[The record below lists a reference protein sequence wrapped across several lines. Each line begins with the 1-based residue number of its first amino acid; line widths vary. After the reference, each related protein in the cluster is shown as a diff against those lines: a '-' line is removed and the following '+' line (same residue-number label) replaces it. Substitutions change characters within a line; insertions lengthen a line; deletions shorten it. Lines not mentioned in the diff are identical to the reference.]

1 MGVNMA
7 AEQEVS
13 IVIEGGKLVDG
24 TGKPPVENAAVLIEG
39 NRFKTISR
47 KGQFPYP
54 KTAKV
59 ISADGK
65 TLLPGLW
72 DTHVHY
78 RDWMAELFLA
88 HGVTTILDLGNP
100 STWILA
106 QRDGVA
112 KGKIRAPRIFAC
124 GDPIGEGHGKR
135 GDVKGFAE
143 AHALARRLL
152 DEGVDALKVWA
163 HCTTDMLKVVAE
175 EAHAAGRKVIG
186 HLGVITARDA
196 VLNGLDCL
204 AHATGLPMS
213 AVKDSEKAQ
222 WMLNQE
228 IKRLQ
233 TMIIGE
239 PGITAWG
246 LFAMME
252 EDTFDEV
259 AEFLV
264 SRHVRIEPDFV
275 YRWQLASRRRE
286 EREYEDFITFSDPRL
301 SYIPPVT
308 LTRNMRAWQVYRR
321 LNEQQLNELSEGY
334 EKFQKFLHRF
344 VRAGGE
350 VDIGTDTSEGRMP
363 GKGVHREFE
372 FLVDAGFSPKDII
385 VWATKGSAEFIGKGD
400 ELGTVEPGK
409 IADMIVVNGD
419 PLADIRALGK
429 IDTVIK
435 NGELVDIGYHPDYVN
450 PIPRPYEPSLHSYPV
465 PKISRM
471 SPAMAVE
478 GSNPVKL
485 AIEGEGFVRG
495 SVVHFGGV
503 RVPTTCTS
511 GKELQAEI
519 PEHLLA
525 QVGTYT
531 VLVANPGP
539 VSIKDPLHEDER
551 SNPKYFMVSF
561 R

>member
-1 MGVNMA
+1 MA
-7 AEQEVS
+7 AQQEFP
-13 IVIEGGKLVDG
+13 IVLEGGKLVDG
-24 TGKPPVENAAVLIEG
+24 TGNPPVENAAVLIEG
-39 NRFKTISR
+39 NRFKAVSR
-47 KGQFPYP
+47 KGELSYP
-54 KTAKV
+54 KNAKV
-59 ISADGK
+59 IKTDGK

-88 HGVTTILDLGNP
+88 HGVTTILDLGNS

-135 GDVKGFAE
+135 GEVKDVGQ
-143 AHALARRLL
+143 AHALVKRLL
-152 DEGVDALKVWA
+152 DEGVDAVKVWA
-163 HCTTDMLKVVAE
+163 HCTAEMLKVVAA
-175 EAHAAGRKVIG
+175 EAHGAGRKVIG
-186 HLGVITARDA
+186 HLGVITAKDA

-252 EDTFDEV
+252 EDTFDQV

-264 SRHVRIEPDFV
+264 SRKVRIEPDFV

-301 SYIPPVT
+301 SYIPEVT
-308 LTRNMRAWQVYRR
+308 LSRNMRAWQVYRR
-321 LNEQQLNELSEGY
+321 LNEQQSQELKEGY

-400 ELGTVEPGK
+400 ELGTVEAGK
-409 IADMIVVNGD
+409 IADIIVVNGD
-419 PLADIRALGK
+419 PLADITALGK
-429 IDTVIK
+429 IETVIK
-435 NGELVDIGYHPDYVN
+435 NGEIVDTGYHPDYSN
-450 PIPRPYEPSLHSYPV
+450 PIPRPFEPALHSYPV
-465 PKISRM
+465 PKIARI
-471 SPAMAVE
+471 SPTMAVE
-478 GSNPVKL
+478 GGEPVTL

-495 SVVHFGGV
+495 SVVQVGGI
-503 RVPTTCTS
+503 RVPTTCVN
-511 GKELQAEI
+511 GKELQAQI
-519 PEHLLA
+519 PAHLLA
-525 QVGTYT
+525 RVGTFM
-531 VLVANPGP
+531 VLVVNPRP

-551 SNPKYFMVSF
+551 SNPKYFMVEF
-561 R
+561 K

>member
-1 MGVNMA
+1 MA
-7 AEQEVS
+7 AQQEFP
-13 IVIEGGKLVDG
+13 IVLEGGKLVDG
-24 TGKPPVENAAVLIEG
+24 TGNPPVENATVLIEG
-39 NRFKTISR
+39 NRFKAVSR
-47 KGQFPYP
+47 KGQLSYP
-54 KTAKV
+54 KNTKV
-59 ISADGK
+59 IKTEGK

-100 STWILA
+100 STWIMA

-135 GDVKGFAE
+135 GDVKDVGQ
-143 AHALARRLL
+143 AHALVQRLL
-152 DEGVDALKVWA
+152 SEGVDAVKVWA
-163 HCTTDMLKVVAE
+163 HCTAEMLKVVAE

-228 IKRLQ
+228 IRRLQ

-252 EDTFDEV
+252 EDTFDQV

-264 SRHVRIEPDFV
+264 SRRIRIEPDFV

-286 EREYEDFITFSDPRL
+286 EREYEDFIVFSDPRL

-321 LNEQQLNELSEGY
+321 LNEQQLTELKEGY
-334 EKFQKFLHRF
+334 DKFQKFLHRF

-372 FLVDAGFSPKDII
+372 FLVDAGFSPRDII

-400 ELGTVEPGK
+400 ELGTVEAGK
-409 IADMIVVNGD
+409 IADVIVVNGD

-429 IDTVIK
+429 IETVIK
-435 NGELVDIGYHPDYVN
+435 NGEIVDIAYHPDYSN

-465 PKISRM
+465 PKIVRV
-471 SPAMAVE
+471 SPVMAVE
-478 GSNPVKL
+478 GSGPVTL

-495 SVVHFGGV
+495 SVVQFGGV
-503 RVPTTCTS
+503 RVPTNCVS
-511 GKELQAEI
+511 GKELQAQI
-519 PEHLLA
+519 PAHLLA
-525 QVGTYT
+525 RVGTYT
-531 VLVANPGP
+531 ILVANPGP
-539 VSIKDPLHEDER
+539 VAIKDPLHEDER
-551 SNPKYFMVSF
+551 SNPQYFMVGFS
-561 R
+561 

>member
-1 MGVNMA
+1 MA
-7 AEQEVS
+7 AQQEVP
-13 IVIEGGKLVDG
+13 IALEGGKLVDG
-24 TGKPPVENAAVLIEG
+24 TGSPPVENALVLIER

-47 KGQFPYP
+47 KGQVPYP
-54 KTAKV
+54 KNAKV
-59 ISADGK
+59 INTEGK

-88 HGVTTILDLGNP
+88 HGVTTILDLGNS

-124 GDPIGEGHGKR
+124 GDPVGEGHGKR
-135 GDVKGFAE
+135 GEVKDVGQ
-143 AHALARRLL
+143 AHALVQRLL
-152 DEGVDALKVWA
+152 SEGVDAVKVWA
-163 HCTTDMLKVVAE
+163 HCTAEMLKVVAG

-213 AVKDSEKAQ
+213 AVRNSEKAQ

-252 EDTFDEV
+252 EETFAEV

-264 SRHVRIEPDFV
+264 SRKVRIEPDFV

-301 SYIPPVT
+301 SYIPEVT
-308 LTRNMRAWQVYRR
+308 LSRNMRAWQVYRR
-321 LNEQQLNELSEGY
+321 LNEQQLQELKEGY
-334 EKFQKFLHRF
+334 EKFQKFLHVF

-372 FLVDAGFSPKDII
+372 FLVDAGFSSKEII

-400 ELGTVEPGK
+400 ELGTVEAGK
-409 IADMIVVNGD
+409 IADIIVVNGD
-419 PLADIRALGK
+419 PLADIRALEK
-429 IDTVIK
+429 IETVIK
-435 NGELVDIGYHPDYVN
+435 NGEIVDTGYHPDYSN
-450 PIPRPYEPSLHSYPV
+450 PIPRPFEPALHSYPV
-465 PKISRM
+465 PKVARIS
-471 SPAMAVE
+471 PTITVE
-478 GSNPVKL
+478 GSEAVKL
-485 AIEGEGFVRG
+485 AIEGDGFVRG
-495 SVVHFGGV
+495 SVVHVDGV
-503 RVPTTCTS
+503 RVPTTCVS
-511 GKELQAEI
+511 GKEIQAQI
-519 PEHLLA
+519 PADLLA
-525 QVGTYT
+525 RVGTYT
-531 VLVANPGP
+531 VLVVNPKP

-551 SNPKYFMVSF
+551 SNPKSFMVTF
-561 R
+561 K

>member
-1 MGVNMA
+1 MA
-7 AEQEVS
+7 AQQEFP
-13 IVIEGGKLVDG
+13 IVLEGGKLVDG
-24 TGKPPVENAAVLIEG
+24 TGNPPVENAAVLIEG
-39 NRFKTISR
+39 ERFKTISR
-47 KGQFPYP
+47 KGQAPYP
-54 KTAKV
+54 KNAKV
-59 ISADGK
+59 IKTEGK

-88 HGVTTILDLGNP
+88 HGVTTILDLGNS

-135 GDVKGFAE
+135 GEVKDVGQ
-143 AHALARRLL
+143 AHALVKRLL
-152 DEGVDALKVWA
+152 DEGVDAVKVWA
-163 HCTTDMLKVVAE
+163 HCTAEMLKVVAE

-252 EDTFDEV
+252 EDTFDQV

-264 SRHVRIEPDFV
+264 SRKVRIEPDFV
-275 YRWQLASRRRE
+275 YRWQMASRRRE

-301 SYIPPVT
+301 SYIPEVT
-308 LTRNMRAWQVYRR
+308 LSRNMRAWQVYRR
-321 LNEQQLNELSEGY
+321 LNEQQLKELKEGY
-334 EKFQKFLHRF
+334 EKFQKFLQRF

-363 GKGVHREFE
+363 GKGVHRELE
-372 FLVDAGFSPKDII
+372 FLVDAGFSTKD
-385 VWATKGSAEFIGKGD
+385 VLMWCTKGNADFVGKGKD
-400 ELGTVEPGK
+400 LGTVEAGK
-409 IADMIVVNGD
+409 IADIIVVNGD

-429 IDTVIK
+429 IETVIK
-435 NGELVDIGYHPDYVN
+435 NGEIQDIGYHSDYSN
-450 PIPRPYEPSLHSYPV
+450 PLPKPFEGVIHAYPQ
-465 PKISRM
+465 PKISAI
-471 SPAMAVE
+471 SPVITVE
-478 GSNPVKL
+478 DSGPVTL
-485 AIEGEGFVRG
+485 TVDGQGFVAG
-495 SVVHFGGV
+495 SVVQVGGL
-503 RVPTTCTS
+503 RVPTERVSATQIKAT
-511 GKELQAEI
+511 I
-519 PEHLLA
+519 PA
-525 QVGTYT
+525 DQVKKVGTYT
-531 VLVANPGP
+531 VLVVNPRP
-539 VSIKDPLHEDER
+539 VSLKDPLHDDER
-551 SNPKYFMVSF
+551 SNPKYFMVKF
-561 R
+561 K